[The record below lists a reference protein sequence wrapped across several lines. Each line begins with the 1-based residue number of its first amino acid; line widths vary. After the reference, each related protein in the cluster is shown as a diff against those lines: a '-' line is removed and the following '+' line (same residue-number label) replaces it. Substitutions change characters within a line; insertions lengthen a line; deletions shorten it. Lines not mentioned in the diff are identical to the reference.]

1 MHWLG
6 LLLKADE
13 EIVMNGEGVGRG
25 AEQGQVDD
33 SLPVADGARFPDP
46 LGKEGDAPR
55 LVLHV
60 DEALQS
66 LPLQLGAFF
75 QPVIGEGIHLAG
87 PDFERGLPIGG
98 GGLYPGGE
106 GNCQQMIPAAVVQGG
121 FAHQPLTA
129 LFQGDVGDNA
139 VSTVS
144 ASRAVRASLSP
155 AGIGIQ
161 QVIRQ
166 VADRLEFSTS
176 STCVRPPREVRWLL
190 A

>member
-1 MHWLG
+1 MHTSRFLPFFR
-6 LLLKADE
+6 
-13 EIVMNGEGVGRG
+13 VM
-25 AEQGQVDD
+25 
-33 SLPVADGARFPDP
+33 S
-46 LGKEGDAPR
+46 
-55 LVLHV
+55 
-60 DEALQS
+60 
-66 LPLQLGAFF
+66 
-75 QPVIGEGIHLAG
+75 VI
-87 PDFERGLPIGG
+87 
-98 GGLYPGGE
+98 
-106 GNCQQMIPAAVVQGG
+106 M
-121 FAHQPLTA
+121 
-129 LFQGDVGDNA
+129 A